1 MPYRRVP
8 FVNNE
13 VYHAIAR
20 GVAKKPI
27 FTSSNDYHRALSLID
42 FYRRGTLSLRFSY
55 FKRLYREEKENFL
68 KRLKNKKP
76 VVEILAFCLMP
87 NHIHFL
93 LKQLE
98 KRGIPI
104 FMSNFQNSYAKYFNT
119 KYQRIGPLFQPM
131 FKAVRIETD
140 QQLIHV
146 SRYIHLNPVSAYL
159 IEIEELENYPWSSF
173 GAYLNRKTLEFV
185 NPDLVLSLFESS
197 AKYRQFVY
205 DQADYQRKL
214 ERIKHLT
221 LEE

>member
-1 MPYRRVP
+1 M
-8 FVNNE
+8 NGE
-13 VYHAIAR
+13 VYHTIAR

-27 FTSSNDYHRALSLID
+27 FTSGNDYHRALDLIN

-55 FKRLYREEKENFL
+55 FKRLLKDEKEVFL
-68 KRLKNKKP
+68 KRLVKKNP

-119 KYQRIGPLFQPM
+119 KYKRLGPLFQPM
-131 FKAVRIETD
+131 FKAIRIETD
-140 QQLIHV
+140 NQLIHV
-146 SRYIHLNPVSAYL
+146 SRYIHLNPVSSYL
-159 IEIEELENYPWSSF
+159 IEIEDLENYSWSSF
-173 GAYLNRKTLEFV
+173 RAYLNRKTLEFV
-185 NPDLVLSLFESS
+185 DPDLVLSLFESL

-214 ERIKHLT
+214 EQIKHLI
-221 LEE
+221 LEEQP